1 MMKKTCSVVPDFD
14 CSVLQKP
21 ATSEY
26 VEYVVN
32 GCLIVIYRAAELDY
46 GRLIL
51 RLCCFEWEHSDKR
64 WKNGARYATHT
75 GKRASATARR
85 RVVYKHRLTDVLSP
99 TAYRQHHAA
108 SVSQC
113 FN

>member
-51 RLCCFEWEHSDKR
+51 RLCCFE
-64 WKNGARYATHT
+64 
-75 GKRASATARR
+75 
-85 RVVYKHRLTDVLSP
+85 
-99 TAYRQHHAA
+99 
-108 SVSQC
+108 
-113 FN
+113 